1 MTTAFAPAIDPLF
14 RQLTDE
20 RSTKE
25 QLIRNY
31 ADEAARTGRD
41 LMENEQ
47 EAMRAARSR
56 IGEIDSQLELLAD
69 DLAMADAVKD
79 KLRKVTVATSP
90 GYSEAKYRSAGQL
103 LWDVLHQ
110 SDEDARTRYSRAMKR
125 AAEHMGTEATTT
137 VPVAGDLG
145 GLITDPVRGPVIDPY
160 PAGMPFATALGL
172 TESPDSMHWKRP
184 KIVDPNFYTGGVG
197 QQGSG
202 GTLGFEKAELP
213 SKKFDVTADL
223 VPLVTVGGYLNV
235 SQQLLSFVSG
245 SLDLI
250 VGHMN
255 KRLAYA
261 IDLMLIAEMQESTGT
276 VPLAADAD
284 AATILQAF
292 YDASAAVF
300 TATGELAQWVV
311 MGPAGFARLGGLVDL
326 AGRPLFPTLGAVNAP
341 GTSSA
346 ATFQGSIA
354 GLRVIVT
361 PAITDATFWV
371 GNSMSIEGAIY
382 RFPVL
387 EAVEPS
393 VLGRQ
398 IAVAAA
404 AAGYRPIPNSAIH
417 LAPAG

>member
-1 MTTAFAPAIDPLF
+1 MHDPLF

-20 RSTKE
+20 REQKK
-25 QLIRNY
+25 QLIQNY
-31 ADEAARTGRD
+31 ADAAAGEGRD
-41 LMENEQ
+41 LTESEQ
-47 EAMRAARSR
+47 ETMRSARSR
-56 IGEIDSQLELLAD
+56 ISALDTQLELVAD
-69 DLAMADAVKD
+69 DLELADIVRG
-79 KLRKVTVATSP
+79 KLRAVSHATTVFAD
-90 GYSEAKYRSAGQL
+90 AKYRSAGAL
-103 LWDVLHQ
+103 LWDMLHQ
-110 SDEDARTRYSRAMKR
+110 GDDDARMRYGRAMKR

-137 VPVAGDLG
+137 VPTAGDLG
-145 GLITDPVRGPVIDPY
+145 GLIMDTVRGPIIDPY
-160 PAGMPFATALGL
+160 PGGMPFATALGL
-172 TESPDSMHWKRP
+172 TESADSLHWKRP
-184 KIVDPNFYTGGVG
+184 KIVDPNFTTGGVG

-223 VPLVTVGGYLNV
+223 VPLVTIGGYLNI
-235 SQQLLSFVSG
+235 SQQLISLVSG
-245 SLDLI
+245 SLDVI

-261 IDLMLIAEMQESTGT
+261 IDLLLITEMQESTGYIDVT
-276 VPLAADAD
+276 AAATAADILAA
-284 AATILQAF
+284 L
-292 YDASAAVF
+292 YDASAAVYV
-300 TATGELAQWVV
+300 ATGDLAQWVV
-311 MGPAGFARLGGLVDL
+311 MGPLGYARLGGLVDL
-326 AGRPLFPTLGAVNAP
+326 AGRPFFPTLGPVNAP

-346 ATFQGSIA
+346 ASFQGSVA
-354 GLRVIVT
+354 GLRVVVT
-361 PAITDATFWV
+361 PAITDDTFWV

-417 LAPAG
+417 LYDHA